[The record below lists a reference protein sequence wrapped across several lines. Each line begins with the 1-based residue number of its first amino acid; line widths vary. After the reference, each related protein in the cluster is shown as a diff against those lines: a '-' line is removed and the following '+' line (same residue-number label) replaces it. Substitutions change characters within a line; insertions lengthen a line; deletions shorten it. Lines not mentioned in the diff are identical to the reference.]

1 MKAIVHAQVFDKDD
15 FETFFDVDD
24 REYNKLSK
32 EWGDSKIESE
42 KWSIARSLGY
52 YACILDYMA
61 EDLSER
67 GEIGKYLCKQLWK
80 ENGKPCSGFYEVDV
94 TYHPDPYVDDD
105 VNVDFDEKKLDLLVL
120 EGHDENG
127 MHVVGVVTT
136 NKVENAQKVYSAIVP
151 IDKASHLFT
160 DGFVNATFEDEEMQF
175 VSDAVLEIVA
185 EEKEFQITEEERM
198 NQTIENA
205 NEEEMEDIEWE

>member
-1 MKAIVHAQVFDKDD
+1 MKAIIHAQVFDKDD

-24 REYNKLSK
+24 REYNKLSE
-32 EWGDSKIESE
+32 EWATSKIESE

-52 YACILDYMA
+52 YACIADYMA

-67 GEIGKYLCKQLWK
+67 GEIGQYLCKQLWK

-105 VNVDFDEKKLDLLVL
+105 VNVDFDEKKLDLYVL
-120 EGHDENG
+120 EGYDENG
-127 MHVVGVVTT
+127 TYVVGVVTAD
-136 NKVENAQKVYSAIVP
+136 KIKDAEKVYSAIIP
-151 IDKASHLFT
+151 IDKTSHLFA
-160 DGFVNATFEDEEMQF
+160 DSFANATFEDEEMQF
-175 VSDAVLEIVA
+175 VSDAVLEIVT
-185 EEKEFQITEEERM
+185 EEKESQMTEEERM

-205 NEEEMEDIEWE
+205 SEEEIEDIEWE